1 VTARRRLGIVVVAAL
16 ALALAACGVPTQS
29 SPSSIARSRVP
40 FGLLN
45 GRVPVTT
52 TTTPHQSFVLAHVF
66 YLSSTNQLISVQ
78 RVVYVP
84 ATLNSILTSLLAGPD
99 STEST
104 SGLRTAIPDDVNVIS
119 ALTTAPG
126 IVTVN
131 FDDGFSQI
139 SGGNA
144 ELAVSQVV
152 DTVATQNGLDTGV
165 EFEIDGQHTSVP
177 IASGA
182 TVPGPVYLLQFV
194 NPPGG

>member
-1 VTARRRLGIVVVAAL
+1 MVRRRLGIVVVAAL
-16 ALALAACGVPTQS
+16 ALTLAACGVPTQS

-45 GRVPVTT
+45 RRAPSTT
-52 TTTPHQSFVLAHVF
+52 TTTPHQSFVLEHVF
-66 YLSSTNQLISVQ
+66 YLSSTNQLVSVQ

-84 ATLNSILTSLLAGPD
+84 ATLSSTLTALLAGPD

-119 ALTTAPG
+119 AIPTAPG
-126 IVTVN
+126 IVTVD
-131 FDDGFSQI
+131 FDAGFSEI

-165 EFEIDGQHTSVP
+165 EFEIEGQRTSVP